1 MFIMLRSTHVALM
14 AAKDERIADLNR
26 QVTVA
31 LEHADSV
38 AERHDDFVA
47 SVSARAMELSAPK
60 PALTMPPKKEATAID
75 TAIELRAGGDRAM
88 RLYLGTWAKH
98 KLREGASVDAVAD
111 LILKGESNDED
122 GVPA

>member
-1 MFIMLRSTHVALM
+1 MPFMLRSTHVALM
-14 AAKDERIADLNR
+14 AAKDAEIVAARAALSVER
-26 QVTVA
+26 
-31 LEHADSV
+31 
-38 AERHDDFVA
+38 ERHDKFVA
-47 SVSARAMELSAPK
+47 EVAARAMELSAPK